1 MGGQDENGMGVTML
15 RNIHYRVLGYIEQ
28 ESDGTLTIKDSNYRV
43 KGYYDPKQNVTKDSN
58 YRVVAHGNLLTTLL

>member
-1 MGGQDENGMGVTML
+1 MGKIIQTLKDSN
-15 RNIHYRVLGYIEQ
+15 YRVLGYIEQ

-43 KGYYDPKQNVTKDSN
+43 KGYYDPKQNVTKDTN